1 MRAALLP
8 LLAAVLAQSQATGP
22 SQTPAPG
29 PSVPAPA
36 VPGPSVPAPTVP
48 SSPPGS
54 APTVSASASSQHVA
68 LGQVFYLF
76 VRVVYE
82 PGTQVNLPASL
93 PLGAAFEE
101 TGRTD
106 SVEKNRDGTL
116 TRDYEIALQAFEVGE
131 LVIPPLPVTYAV
143 QGRAQEVATQAV
155 PIEVTSAIGEGE
167 ASLKDIRGPVAVERP
182 DYTLVWVAAVF
193 AGAVLLVV
201 AILLLRGAFRR
212 RRRRVLARLPEAL
225 VRSAHDE
232 ALARLAEVE
241 RSGALDDADRKPA
254 YLAMSE
260 ILRAYIGR
268 RWGFSAL
275 DLTTEEI
282 RRNLAARPDGAAA
295 ADLVCGWLERSDF
308 VKYARYDASP
318 EEARQSLY
326 EARMF
331 VERTRAPATV
341 AAPPGPTA
349 PPPQAQSGAGS

>member
-1 MRAALLP
+1 MNLL
-8 LLAAVLAQSQATGP
+8 LLAVVLAQTQ
-22 SQTPAPG
+22 PAPQPPQPPPG
-29 PSVPAPA
+29 SVPAPSVPAP
-36 VPGPSVPAPTVP
+36 SVPAPDP
-48 SSPPGS
+48 GGPPVD
-54 APTVSASASSQHVA
+54 APTVSASASSQQVA

-93 PLGAAFEE
+93 PLGPAFEE

-106 SVEKNRDGTL
+106 SIDKNRDGTV

-131 LVIPPLPVTYAV
+131 LVIPPIPVTYAA
-143 QGRAQEVATQAV
+143 QGRAQEVLTQSV
-155 PIEVTSAIGEGE
+155 PVEVTSTIGEGE
-167 ASLKDIRGPVAVERP
+167 ATLKDIRGPVPVERP
-182 DYTLVWVAAVF
+182 DYTLIWVAAVF
-193 AGAVLLVV
+193 SGALLLVV
-201 AILLLRGAFRR
+201 AVLMLRSAFRR

-241 RSGALDDADRKPA
+241 GSGALDEADRKPA

-260 ILRAYIGR
+260 IIRAYIGR

-275 DLTTEEI
+275 DLTTDEI
-282 RRNLAARPDGAAA
+282 RQQLVGRPDGMAA
-295 ADLVCGWLERSDF
+295 ADLICPWLERSDF

-318 EEARQSLY
+318 EEARQALY

-331 VERTRAPATV
+331 IERTRQV
-341 AAPPGPTA
+341 A
-349 PPPQAQSGAGS
+349 PPPPAPAAQPQPGGAA

>member
-1 MRAALLP
+1 MTSLLP
-8 LLAAVLAQSQATGP
+8 IVVVLAQAGQP
-22 SQTPAPG
+22 QNPAPPLPKG
-29 PSVPAPA
+29 T
-36 VPGPSVPAPTVP
+36 VPAPTVP
-48 SSPPGS
+48 APGAPAPDTSAPPAN
-54 APTVSASASSQHVA
+54 APTVSASASSQQVA

-93 PLGAAFEE
+93 QLGAAFEE

-106 SVEKNRDGTL
+106 TIEKNKDGTL
-116 TRDYEIALQAFEVGE
+116 TRDYEIALQAFDVGDQ
-131 LVIPPLPVTYAV
+131 VIPPIPVTYAA

-155 PIEVTSAIGEGE
+155 PIEVTSTIGEGE
-167 ASLKDIRGPVAVERP
+167 ATLRDIRGPVAVERP
-182 DYTLVWVAAVF
+182 DYTLVWVAAIFSGAIVLIV
-193 AGAVLLVV
+193 AVLM
-201 AILLLRGAFRR
+201 LRSVFRR

-241 RSGALDDADRKPA
+241 GSGALDEADRKPA

-260 ILRAYIGR
+260 ILRGYIGR

-282 RRNLAARPDGAAA
+282 RQNLVARPGGGAA
-295 ADLVCGWLERSDF
+295 ADLVCDWLERSDF

-318 EEARQSLY
+318 EEARQALY

-331 VERTRAPATV
+331 IERTRAVEP
-341 AAPPGPTA
+341 
-349 PPPQAQSGAGS
+349 PPPQAGAAA

>member
-1 MRAALLP
+1 MNALILSV
-8 LLAAVLAQSQATGP
+8 VLAQT
-22 SQTPAPG
+22 
-29 PSVPAPA
+29 VPAPA
-36 VPGPSVPAPTVP
+36 PDQTAPP
-48 SSPPGS
+48 LN
-54 APTVSASASSQHVA
+54 APTVSASASSQEVA

-93 PLGAAFEE
+93 PLGPAFEE

-106 SVEKNRDGTL
+106 VVEKNQDGTL

-131 LVIPPLPVTYAV
+131 LVIPPMPVTWAA

-155 PIEVTSAIGEGE
+155 PIEVTGTIGEGE
-167 ASLKDIRGPVAVERP
+167 AALKDIRGPVAVERP
-182 DYTLVWVAAVF
+182 DYTLIWVAAVF
-193 AGAVLLVV
+193 TGALLLVIAVLM
-201 AILLLRGAFRR
+201 LRGLVRR

-241 RSGALDDADRKPA
+241 GSGALDDPDRKPA

-260 ILRAYIGR
+260 IIRAYIGR
-268 RWGFSAL
+268 RYGFPAL

-282 RRNLAARPDGAAA
+282 RRNLMARPDGAFA
-295 ADLVCGWLERSDF
+295 ADLVCGWLEQSDF

-318 EEARQSLY
+318 EEARQALY
-326 EARMF
+326 EARIF
-331 VERTRAPATV
+331 IDRTRPAPS
-341 AAPPGPTA
+341 PSPLPGPVGPA
-349 PPPQAQSGAGS
+349 EPPPPVGATQ

>member
-1 MRAALLP
+1 MTSVLP
-8 LLAAVLAQSQATGP
+8 LLVVLAQATP
-22 SQTPAPG
+22 PRQPAPPLPKG
-29 PSVPAPA
+29 TVPAPSA
-36 VPGPSVPAPTVP
+36 PAPTVP
-48 SSPPGS
+48 APDTASPPVD
-54 APTVSASASSQHVA
+54 APTVSASASSQQVA

-93 PLGAAFEE
+93 PLGPAFEE

-106 SVEKNRDGTL
+106 NIEKNKDGTL
-116 TRDYEIALQAFEVGE
+116 TRDYEIALQAFEVGD
-131 LVIPPLPVTYAV
+131 LVIPPIPVTYAA

-155 PIEVTSAIGEGE
+155 PVQVTSTIGDRE
-167 ASLKDIRGPVAVERP
+167 ATLRDIRGPVAVERP
-182 DYTLVWVAAVF
+182 DYTLIWVAAVF
-193 AGAVLLVV
+193 TGALVLVV
-201 AILLLRGAFRR
+201 ALLMLRGVFRR

-241 RSGALDDADRKPA
+241 GSGALDDRDRKPA

-260 ILRAYIGR
+260 IIRTYIGR

-282 RRNLAARPDGAAA
+282 RQNLVSRPGGGAA
-295 ADLVCGWLERSDF
+295 ADLVCGWLETTDF

-318 EEARQSLY
+318 EEARQALY

-331 VERTRAPATV
+331 IERTRAPAPPPPG
-341 AAPPGPTA
+341 APPGP
-349 PPPQAQSGAGS
+349 PQSRAVP